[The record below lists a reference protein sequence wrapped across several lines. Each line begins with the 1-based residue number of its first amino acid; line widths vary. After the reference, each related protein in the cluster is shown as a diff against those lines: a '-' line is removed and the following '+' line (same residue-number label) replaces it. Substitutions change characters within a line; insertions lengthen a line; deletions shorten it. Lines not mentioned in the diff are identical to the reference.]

1 MKNKELRKAII
12 EDGTLNEYRKERRK
26 LVYSGQLKDLTAETF
41 KMSEEVF
48 RECEQARKCQ
58 NMQRTKIQ
66 NHIDYLLNK
75 TDLDIYFGTWTF
87 SDRALELTPETRK
100 KAITRLLGKTCAD
113 YITNID
119 YGKETGREHYHGVIA
134 LQPGTY
140 QKRVEIDEKGHRH
153 IKIDLLDDYKLGWY
167 GLEQIWN
174 TEKDSELLAKYITK
188 LTQHSIKVR
197 QSYVSV
203 KKGSEYQ
210 TWKKYRE
217 RRLRLHEPY
226 VYDFM
231 EQQAE
236 LYQNSEECPF

>member
-12 EDGTLNEYRKERRK
+12 EDGTLKDYTKKRREK
-26 LVYSGQLKDLTAETF
+26 VYSGQLESITAEEFEMT
-41 KMSEEVF
+41 EETIQ
-48 RECEQARKCQ
+48 ECERARKCR
-58 NMQRTKIQ
+58 NMQRVKIQ
-66 NHIDYLLNK
+66 NHIDYLVNK

-87 SDRALELTPETRK
+87 TDKALQLKPETRK
-100 KAITRLLGKTCAD
+100 KAITRLLGKTCED

-119 YGKETGREHYHGVIA
+119 YGEENGREHYHGVIA

-140 QKRVEIDEKGHRH
+140 QKRVERDKEGHPH
-153 IKIDLLDDYKLGWY
+153 IKIDILDEYNLGWY

-174 TEKDSELLAKYITK
+174 TDKDSELLAKYITK
-188 LTQHSIKVR
+188 LTQHSIKVK

-236 LYQNSEECPF
+236 LYQNSDKCPF